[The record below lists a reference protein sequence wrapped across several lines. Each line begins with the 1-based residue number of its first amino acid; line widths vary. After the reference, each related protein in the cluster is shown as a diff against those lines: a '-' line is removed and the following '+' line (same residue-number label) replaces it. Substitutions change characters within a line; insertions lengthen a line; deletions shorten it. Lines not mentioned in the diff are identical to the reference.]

1 MNNNATLHELAY
13 NEYSSGMKY
22 KDIAQKY
29 GVSINTV
36 KSWKQ
41 RHKWQRG
48 DAPKNEKVA
57 PQQKMVQQKEK
68 NNTLRTLIQNDLM
81 NQLKV
86 NKTSGAQYTDL
97 VADYMALWDIKNN
110 LISDI
115 EERGVVVEWS
125 NGKQKGKKKNESIQE
140 LNKTNAQMLKLL
152 EALGLKATEIEVED
166 DDVPDL

>member
-22 KDIAQKY
+22 KDIAQKH

-41 RHKWQRG
+41 RHKWKRG

-68 NNTLRTLIQNDLM
+68 NNKLRTLIKNDLM

-152 EALGLKATEIEVED
+152 EALGLKATEIEVQD

>member
-41 RHKWQRG
+41 RHKWKRG

-152 EALGLKATEIEVED
+152 EALGLKATEIEVQD